1 MLNIPIFL
9 SADNNYAPFVATT
22 IASICDNTSE
32 FCTFYILDGGIETEN
47 KIKILSLIN
56 HYDNCSIE
64 YIDIDAEKYFKNFV
78 TYSYITI
85 PAYYRFLIPML
96 KTNLEKVLY
105 LDVDIIVKNNILE
118 LFNTDLENKAL
129 GAVMDF
135 GDSDYIK
142 NLKSNVEINPSH
154 TEFNSGVLLIDCKK
168 WKEQDISKKLFSI
181 EKRYRGKLL
190 CNDQDVLNKAFE
202 NNYKMLPQKFNAL
215 TVQNDTVIRHYY
227 SKPKPWEIKQGIKNS
242 SQLLSDIELFWYYAK
257 KTPYYAQL
265 CANCTYKSEHQ
276 FQFFKFYKKLSNKE
290 ISLSV

>member
-1 MLNIPIFL
+1 
-9 SADNNYAPFVATT
+9 
-22 IASICDNTSE
+22 
-32 FCTFYILDGGIETEN
+32 
-47 KIKILSLIN
+47 
-56 HYDNCSIE
+56 
-64 YIDIDAEKYFKNFV
+64 
-78 TYSYITI
+78 
-85 PAYYRFLIPML
+85 ML

-154 TEFNSGVLLIDCKK
+154 TYFNSGVLLIDCKK

-190 CNDQDVLNKAFE
+190 CNDQDVLNKVFE
-202 NNYKMLPQKFNAL
+202 NDYKILPQKFNAL
-215 TVQNDTVIRHYY
+215 IVKEDTVIRHYY
-227 SKPKPWEIKQGIKNS
+227 SKPKPWEIKQGIMNS
-242 SQLLSDIELFWYYAK
+242 NQLLSDIELFWYYAQ
-257 KTPYYAQL
+257 KTPYYEQL
-265 CANCTYKSEHQ
+265 CENCTYKSEHQ
-276 FQFFKFYKKLSNKE
+276 FQFLKLYKKLTNKE